1 MGILSGIKNMVG
13 AAADVATAP
22 LRVLTGDVGAIG
34 DVIKAPFKLVGGALE
49 TGIGAMTLPLRLSMG
64 LFAPTFGTLGAGLA
78 TQSALLRHQ
87 PMIPP
92 YPMMPPMMPYGVRP

>member
-1 MGILSGIKNMVG
+1 MVG

-34 DVIKAPFKLVGGALE
+34 DVVKAPFKLVGGALE

-64 LFAPTFGTLGAGLA
+64 LFAPAFGTVSAGLA

-87 PMIPP
+87 GMIPP
-92 YPMMPPMMPYGVRP
+92 YPMMPPMAPYGVRP